1 MSQPMPHSMPVYPQ
15 TAPMSVPFTQ
25 EVPDLNVS
33 MLPNETNMDLFMM
46 NSDVT
51 TWTDV
56 QPPWTAA
63 ACEPDH
69 CCLNTALDLLRQ
81 LSITEASKACPR
93 RGMPEQ
99 IPPPT
104 LEMAATMNRT
114 IIASLNTILGCSC
127 SLNGNLLTIISLVT
141 FKLIAWCASAAKN
154 TPRADS
160 PMSTAETMGS
170 NAPIAL
176 KDLLRSP
183 PAGLDG
189 LMDAVGATGNEQ
201 IQAAAQTVL
210 DDLYRVQD
218 LVNLFSQRLNMA
230 RRRRS
235 AVGGGSAVSDIQ
247 AAMYNTSTTLSES
260 VSAQLESDL
269 RRRLRAVSFE
279 TVQILLRGS
288 AQAVA
293 SPHSRGYRY
302 NGEDSTMEIG
312 LRGPG
317 RNASNFPY
325 MIMPNDK
332 KDPQTATPEQGNDLE
347 LTLMLAI
354 GGVIGPE
361 YFVGMGNGLSST
373 GPAGLL
379 ICFGIVGTL
388 LHAVMQSVGELGAFV
403 PVAGSFTH
411 YTHRLIDPCWAFAL
425 GWNYWLLWAGI
436 IMAEYNNLGLVL
448 TFWDTAMPR
457 WGWIMVFWVIFMA
470 FTFLGV
476 KSFGEAEFWLAS
488 IKVLFIVI
496 FFICA
501 ILISTGVIGGEK
513 IGFKFYR
520 DAGPFADGVK
530 GVCKIFVFAAL
541 QYSGTEMVGLIA
553 GESANPG
560 KDVPKAVKSVV
571 WRIVVIFLGGIFFL
585 AITVPFNDPN
595 LLNAANKTARSP
607 FVIAFTRVG
616 VNAGAHAVNA
626 VIVITIL
633 SAVNAALYAGSRTL
647 YSLAVEK

>member
-1 MSQPMPHSMPVYPQ
+1 MPERTSSGGAARSRETVKLRDSCEICASAKVRCSKEKPSCSRCINRGLKCEYGLSRRNGRSATNNNSSSSNRDQDQSYGTHVKPPVAPVRRDSGDQNRQIEWTTDMVDVSTEDPHLTALSQPMPHSMPTYPQ

-51 TWTDV
+51 TWTDI
-56 QPPWTAA
+56 QPPWAAA

-160 PMSTAETMGS
+160 PMATAETMGS

-235 AVGGGSAVSDIQ
+235 AVGGGSAGSDIQ

-279 TVQILLRGS
+279 TVQILLRG
-288 AQAVA
+288 
-293 SPHSRGYRY
+293 
-302 NGEDSTMEIG
+302 
-312 LRGPG
+312 
-317 RNASNFPY
+317 
-325 MIMPNDK
+325 
-332 KDPQTATPEQGNDLE
+332 
-347 LTLMLAI
+347 
-354 GGVIGPE
+354 
-361 YFVGMGNGLSST
+361 
-373 GPAGLL
+373 
-379 ICFGIVGTL
+379 
-388 LHAVMQSVGELGAFV
+388 
-403 PVAGSFTH
+403 
-411 YTHRLIDPCWAFAL
+411 
-425 GWNYWLLWAGI
+425 
-436 IMAEYNNLGLVL
+436 
-448 TFWDTAMPR
+448 
-457 WGWIMVFWVIFMA
+457 
-470 FTFLGV
+470 
-476 KSFGEAEFWLAS
+476 
-488 IKVLFIVI
+488 
-496 FFICA
+496 
-501 ILISTGVIGGEK
+501 
-513 IGFKFYR
+513 
-520 DAGPFADGVK
+520 
-530 GVCKIFVFAAL
+530 
-541 QYSGTEMVGLIA
+541 
-553 GESANPG
+553 
-560 KDVPKAVKSVV
+560 
-571 WRIVVIFLGGIFFL
+571 
-585 AITVPFNDPN
+585 
-595 LLNAANKTARSP
+595 
-607 FVIAFTRVG
+607 
-616 VNAGAHAVNA
+616 
-626 VIVITIL
+626 
-633 SAVNAALYAGSRTL
+633 
-647 YSLAVEK
+647 